1 MAEILNNGYHNIQ
14 NDFYCNYNL
23 NQSFESLLFDLV
35 LCVFSTR
42 LLRSDILSST
52 AVNVALVAK
61 PEILG
66 ISSSIS
72 VILAL

>member
-1 MAEILNNGYHNIQ
+1 M
-14 NDFYCNYNL
+14 F
-23 NQSFESLLFDLV
+23 
-35 LCVFSTR
+35 FSTR
-42 LLRSDILSST
+42 LLTSGTLFST
-52 AVNVALVAK
+52 AVNAALVAK